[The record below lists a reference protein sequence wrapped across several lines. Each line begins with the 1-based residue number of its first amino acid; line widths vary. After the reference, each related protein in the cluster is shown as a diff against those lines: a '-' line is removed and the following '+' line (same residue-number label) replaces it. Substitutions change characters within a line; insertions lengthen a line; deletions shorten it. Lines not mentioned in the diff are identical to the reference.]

1 MPRPARLLPWLPPR
15 AAACPAPSPRSRPNR
30 RCIPC
35 PSPPRAE
42 GGTRA
47 FAHAR
52 GKVPGVTRRRVGEP
66 VTLKLVPTLPPP
78 VTTGGLW
85 QRRPKRS
92 PTPAWA
98 TPAAGAHVRTHARA
112 AHQSGYRRLPR
123 QPGHVGPAREAAREQ
138 PAGCVSGRWRVLCA
152 AREPA
157 PPARRSPPARRR
169 GGVWV
174 SNAALPPWG
183 FSGLSPSRREP
194 PRAAAAAAP
203 VAGQMQVAGDRGVFG
218 PLEMS
223 VRAPEEISNGGERVL
238 GARRLEPPL
247 AVGRRRGLTQ
257 AGWRARALHS
267 LGAQPAAGQ
276 VPTRQWMV
284 ALGDHARP
292 TALTSGRVF

>member
-1 MPRPARLLPWLPPR
+1 M
-15 AAACPAPSPRSRPNR
+15 
-30 RCIPC
+30 
-35 PSPPRAE
+35 
-42 GGTRA
+42 
-47 FAHAR
+47 
-52 GKVPGVTRRRVGEP
+52 
-66 VTLKLVPTLPPP
+66 
-78 VTTGGLW
+78 
-85 QRRPKRS
+85 
-92 PTPAWA
+92 
-98 TPAAGAHVRTHARA
+98 
-112 AHQSGYRRLPR
+112 
-123 QPGHVGPAREAAREQ
+123 
-138 PAGCVSGRWRVLCA
+138 SGRWRVLCAAQRGA

-174 SNAALPPWG
+174 SYAALPPWG
-183 FSGLSPSRREP
+183 CSGLSPSRREP

-223 VRAPEEISNGGERVL
+223 VRGPEKISNGERVL

-257 AGWRARALHS
+257 AGWRAGALHS

-276 VPTRQWMV
+276 VPARQWMV

-292 TALTSGRVF
+292 TALASGQVS

>member
-1 MPRPARLLPWLPPR
+1 MHPLPVPTQGRGGHPCFCTRRGESPRGHAEACRG
-15 AAACPAPSPRSRPNR
+15 ACDAQACPHTSASSHDLGDRGRGARSALRP
-30 RCIPC
+30 
-35 PSPPRAE
+35 
-42 GGTRA
+42 
-47 FAHAR
+47 
-52 GKVPGVTRRRVGEP
+52 
-66 VTLKLVPTLPPP
+66 
-78 VTTGGLW
+78 
-85 QRRPKRS
+85 
-92 PTPAWA
+92 PAWA
-98 TPAAGAHVRTHARA
+98 TPAAGAHVRTHARN
-112 AHQSGYRRLPR
+112 AHQSGCRRLPR

-183 FSGLSPSRREP
+183 CSGLSPSRREP

-223 VRAPEEISNGGERVL
+223 VRAPEEISNGERVL

-267 LGAQPAAGQ
+267 LGAHPAAGQ
-276 VPTRQWMV
+276 VLDRAQKSRSV
-284 ALGDHARP
+284 RGC
-292 TALTSGRVF
+292 

>member
-66 VTLKLVPTLPPP
+66 VTLRLVPTLPPP
-78 VTTGGLW
+78 VTTGGPW

-112 AHQSGYRRLPR
+112 AHQSGCRRLPR
-123 QPGHVGPAREAAREQ
+123 QPGHVGPTREAAREQ

-152 AREPA
+152 ARRSAGARPSRTEKPARPPPRRSLGKQRGPA
-157 PPARRSPPARRR
+157 PVGLLPGSVPPAANRP
-169 GGVWV
+169 G
-174 SNAALPPWG
+174 
-183 FSGLSPSRREP
+183 
-194 PRAAAAAAP
+194 
-203 VAGQMQVAGDRGVFG
+203 
-218 PLEMS
+218 
-223 VRAPEEISNGGERVL
+223 
-238 GARRLEPPL
+238 RRL
-247 AVGRRRGLTQ
+247 Q
-257 AGWRARALHS
+257 LHRS
-267 LGAQPAAGQ
+267 
-276 VPTRQWMV
+276 R
-284 ALGDHARP
+284 DRCK
-292 TALTSGRVF
+292 